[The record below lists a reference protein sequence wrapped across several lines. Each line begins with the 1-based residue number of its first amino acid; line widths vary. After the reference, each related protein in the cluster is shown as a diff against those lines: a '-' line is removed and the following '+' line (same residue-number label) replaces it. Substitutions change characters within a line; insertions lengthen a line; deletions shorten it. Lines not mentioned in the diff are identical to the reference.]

1 MSRTPNPNE
10 FLVFPIV
17 DLDLMVFYRG
27 SDISRPLY
35 VPYRKFIEFI
45 TANITPASA
54 LLLQTNGTNNG
65 SQTLLNLIEG
75 SGITITDN
83 GSGGI
88 TISASGGGS
97 ITADNGLTLTGSNVQ
112 LGSPT
117 AGGAPL
123 LHDTYIDTLTD
134 KTLFLEG
141 QKTNLLEYILDVS
154 NTANDGNAILASVL
168 GLGTALRATSVSA
181 SAVSANSTNAPAIA
195 ASTGGSNEAGLFT
208 NSDAGTNNIV
218 QGIRLRH
225 SSSGVPT
232 AGFGIAAEFSGKTTL
247 NSDLRL
253 GRLSFVWEDAITA
266 SRTSKFQIHTVDSGV
281 EEVKVEVLG
290 DGQTKLNKY
299 GSGTFTG
306 TPTYYAAWDANGN
319 FIEEP
324 IPSGGGGS
332 ILHGT
337 AAGTDTY
344 TVTIT
349 GATAYA
355 DGDAY
360 LIRFTNGNTTGCT
373 LNINSQGAIP
383 LYRNNDGPLLGGD
396 VIAGGEMIC
405 VYNSTLNIF
414 QCIGVSPNSLIAYVT
429 NDDSV
434 TITKGQPVYAFSG
447 TGDRMTVKLANNVG
461 DATSAQTVGLVL
473 STSIAANQKGL
484 IMMQGLLD
492 GLSNVKPVDGWTDGS
507 PVYLGTTA
515 GSITPTKQYAPNH
528 LVYLGFVTTA
538 SPGAAGRIYVRVQ
551 NGFEL
556 DELHNVQAQTP
567 ALKDTLWY
575 DDTVSPP
582 QWKTASIT
590 TILGYTPGSV
600 TSVSATVPSP
610 TSPALSVNVTN
621 PTTTPAIAITA
632 NGTTSQYIRGD
643 GSLATLP
650 GGGGVPDIAIYPYMV
665 ATYLGD
671 INPLDIHVSATED
684 RLYLPANSSGTI
696 KFYEASTNVLLG
708 SVALTNVGSCFYIE
722 STGELWAT
730 NLSNGTINRYDAST
744 PGASLGTITGSG
756 TRGVDHIEYSATK
769 VFISNFT
776 SNSVTVVNPS
786 TNTVD
791 ATISSASLGGTGMA
805 GMVYV
810 DNPLSD
816 HDGLI
821 AVILRTTNEV
831 ALIDPATNTVVA
843 VGVNPSSQLNSPVYI
858 AYDIATDQYFI
869 TNASGKNISVL
880 APASA
885 STFTHVKNID
895 GIVNPFGIVSDE
907 TTGLVYVC
915 FGSNNTSTSNGV
927 VSVSVIDPS
936 TNSIARTIMT
946 LGYNSTTTTVYNIDI
961 DSTNGYIYVNGFS
974 GSIGG
979 NIATKLKIR

>member
-35 VPYRKFIEFI
+35 VPYSKFIAFI

-54 LLLQTNGTNNG
+54 LLLQTNGTDNG

-123 LHDTYIDTLTD
+123 LHDTYIDTLVD

-141 QKTNLLEYILDVS
+141 QKTNQLEYILEVN
-154 NTANDGNAILASVL
+154 NTANDGAALKASSL
-168 GLGTALRATSVSA
+168 GLGVAITATSISA
-181 SAVSANSTNAPAIA
+181 SALAANSTTAPAIA
-195 ASTGGSNEAGLFT
+195 ATTGGVNEAGLFT
-208 NSDAGTNNIV
+208 NSDSGTNNIV
-218 QGIRLRH
+218 QGIKLRH
-225 SSSGVPT
+225 SSSGVP
-232 AGFGIAAEFSGKTTL
+232 ASGFGIAADFTGKTTL

-253 GRLSFVWEDAITA
+253 GRLIFQWTNAVTS
-266 SRTSKFQIHTVDSGV
+266 SRTSKFQVETVNSGSAS
-281 EEVKVEVLG
+281 VKAEILG
-290 DGQTKLNKY
+290 NGQAILNNY

-306 TPTYYAAWDANGN
+306 TAAYNLAVDASGN
-319 FIEEP
+319 VIEVTP
-324 IPSGGGGS
+324 GGGS
-332 ILHGT
+332 SVAWGAITGTLSDQTDLQSALDLKANLSGATFTGLLEADAGYDFNATGTQPSEITHSGSGDLNIAHSGSGDIVISKSGSGTILQD
-337 AAGTDTY
+337 GTDFQEDI
-344 TVTIT
+344 TVPDE
-349 GATAYA
+349 AYGVA
-355 DGDAY
+355 W
-360 LIRFTNGNTTGCT
+360 NG
-373 LNINSQGAIP
+373 
-383 LYRNNDGPLLGGD
+383 
-396 VIAGGEMIC
+396 
-405 VYNSTLNIF
+405 
-414 QCIGVSPNSLIAYVT
+414 SLEV
-429 NDDSV
+429 
-434 TITKGQPVYAFSG
+434 
-447 TGDRMTVKLANNVG
+447 
-461 DATSAQTVGLVL
+461 
-473 STSIAANQKGL
+473 
-484 IMMQGLLD
+484 
-492 GLSNVKPVDGWTDGS
+492 
-507 PVYLGTTA
+507 
-515 GSITPTKQYAPNH
+515 PTKNALYDKIET
-528 LVYLGFVTTA
+528 L
-538 SPGAAGRIYVRVQ
+538 
-551 NGFEL
+551 
-556 DELHNVQAQTP
+556 TP
-567 ALKDTLWY
+567 
-575 DDTVSPP
+575 
-582 QWKTASIT
+582 
-590 TILGYTPGSV
+590 
-600 TSVSATVPSP
+600 
-610 TSPALSVNVTN
+610 
-621 PTTTPAIAITA
+621 
-632 NGTTSQYIRGD
+632 
-643 GSLATLP
+643 
-650 GGGGVPDIAIYPYMV
+650 VPDIAIYPYAV

-708 SVALTNVGSCFYIE
+708 SVALSNVGSCFYIE

-730 NLSNGTINRYDAST
+730 NLSNGTINRYDAAT

-756 TRGVDHIEYSATK
+756 TRGIDHIEYSATK
-769 VFISNFT
+769 VFISNFA
-776 SNSVTVVNPS
+776 SNSVTVVNPL

-791 ATISSASLGGTGMA
+791 ATISSASLGGTGVA

-821 AVILRTTNEV
+821 AVILRSTNEV

-843 VGVNPSSQLNSPVYI
+843 AGVNPSSKLNSPVYI

-869 TNASGKNISVL
+869 TNANGKNISVL
-880 APASA
+880 TPASA
-885 STFTHVKNID
+885 TTFTHVKNID

-915 FGSNNTSTSNGV
+915 FGSNNTSTSNGI

-936 TNSIARTIMT
+936 TNSIVKTIMT
-946 LGYNSTTTTVYNIDI
+946 LGYNSSTVTVYNIDI

-979 NIATKLKIR
+979 NIVNKLKIR